1 MENLQACLPPNFGW
15 LEAKLDQTDIDHL
28 WECIDNSKKNDYRSH
43 LAGNIS
49 DSNLIYDI
57 DHRFFD
63 NVLVKCCEVYNENFP
78 MYMLQ
83 DKTVHS
89 TTQQFPIK
97 LSSMWVNYQKQHEFQ
112 PVHTHSG
119 IYSFV
124 VFMKIPTRYEDQL
137 KFRHTEKTNSQ
148 RCVSN
153 FQFQYINNLGKI
165 DTYSYVMSPET
176 EGTIL
181 FFPSRL
187 NHTVYPFY
195 QCEEDR
201 ITISGNLSFH
211 SDDAFP
217 IPTDDGQSGE
227 DPISDVKKTTP
238 SEWSDWNRD
247 RDELVVEKPPEVS
260 EKQENLDKKWWNS
273 EWGNSHY

>member
-1 MENLQACLPPNFGW
+1 MRQ
-15 LEAKLDQTDIDHL
+15 
-28 WECIDNSKKNDYRSH
+28 DN
-43 LAGNIS
+43 
-49 DSNLIYDI
+49 
-57 DHRFFD
+57 
-63 NVLVKCCEVYNENFP
+63 
-78 MYMLQ
+78 
-83 DKTVHS
+83 TVF
-89 TTQQFPIK
+89 TATQQVPIK
-97 LSSMWVNYQKQHEFQ
+97 MRSMWVNYQKQHEFQ

-119 IYSFV
+119 LYSFV

-137 KFRHTEKTNSQ
+137 KFRHTEKTNSPL
-148 RCVSN
+148 CVSN

-165 DTYSYVMSPET
+165 ETYSYNMSPET

-217 IPTDDGQSGE
+217 KQNDGQSRE
-227 DPISDVKKTTP
+227 DPITDVKKTTP
-238 SEWSDWNRD
+238 SEWSDWN
-247 RDELVVEKPPEVS
+247 KPSEVS
-260 EKQENLDKKWWNS
+260 KEQDNSDKKWWNS
-273 EWGNSHY
+273 EWSN